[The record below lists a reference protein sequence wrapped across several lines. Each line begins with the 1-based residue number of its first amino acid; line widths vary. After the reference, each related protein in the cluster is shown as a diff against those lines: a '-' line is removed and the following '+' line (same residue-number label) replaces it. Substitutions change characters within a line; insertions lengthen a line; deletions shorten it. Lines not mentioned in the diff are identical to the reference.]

1 MTEPVVAYRVLA
13 RKYRP
18 STFAE
23 LIGQEAMVRTLT
35 NAIATGRIA
44 HAFILTGVRGV
55 GKTTTARIL
64 ARALNCVGPD
74 GKGGPTVSP
83 CGQCDPCRAIAED
96 RHVDVLEMDA
106 ATRTKVEEMRELLDG
121 VRYRPVSARFK
132 IYIIDEVHML
142 SGHAFNALLKTLEEP
157 PPDVK
162 FIFATTE
169 IHKVPITVLSRCQ
182 RFSLRRVPVEL
193 LIEHY
198 AKIAAAEGVNAEPA
212 AIALI
217 ARAADGS
224 VRDGLSLLDQAI
236 ALGGG
241 AIGEGAVR
249 EMLGVA
255 DRGLVFDVLEAVL
268 KGDAQDALRRM
279 AALYEGGADPVMVLQ
294 DLLELV
300 HFLTR
305 LKIVPVAGEEDPALE
320 GDRARGLDLA
330 QKLGTPVLAR
340 AWQMLLKGIAEAQ
353 TAPSPLQAAEMV
365 LVRLAYVADLPAPA
379 DLVKQLSSGRDAP
392 GAGAPAPR
400 VTTSSAAAPAPVGS
414 NGGGPRLDGGSSAA
428 PRLAVREESEAAPS
442 LPQPQSFLEVIEL
455 FDKHRE
461 ALLRSHLY
469 GHVHLVHFEP
479 GRIEFRPAVGA
490 PRDLANRLGKLLGEW
505 TDMRWVVSISGEEGA
520 PTLREEAE
528 ARALSLRN
536 EAAQHPLVRAVLEA
550 FPGARIDAVR
560 ELGATEP
567 AAEAEL
573 PDSAEERSEGDDF
586 R

>member
-1 MTEPVVAYRVLA
+1 MTEPGAAYRVLA

-18 STFAE
+18 SRFDA

-74 GKGGPTVSP
+74 GKGGPTVAP
-83 CGQCDPCRAIAED
+83 CGVCEPCRTIAED

-106 ATRTKVEEMRELLDG
+106 ASRTGVDDIRELTEG
-121 VRYRPVSARFK
+121 VRYKPVSARYK

-142 SGHAFNALLKTLEEP
+142 SKNAFNALLKTLEEP
-157 PPDVK
+157 PGDVI

-193 LIEHY
+193 LSQHY
-198 AKIAAAEGVNAEPA
+198 GSIAAAESVTAEPA

-236 ALGGG
+236 ALGGPSLT
-241 AIGEGAVR
+241 EDAVR
-249 EMLGVA
+249 TMLGVA
-255 DRGLVFDVLEAVL
+255 DRALVFDLLEAVL
-268 KGDAQDALRRM
+268 RGDAADALRRM
-279 AALYEGGADPVMVLQ
+279 AALYEGGGDPLMVLQ

-305 LKIVPVAGEEDPALE
+305 LKITAGAGEGDPALE
-320 GDRARGLDLA
+320 GERSRGLALVPKLA
-330 QKLGTPVLAR
+330 LPVLAR

-365 LVRLAYVADLPAPA
+365 LVRLAYAADLPAPG
-379 DLVKQLSSGRDAP
+379 DLVKQLTSRADAP
-392 GAGAPAPR
+392 AAAPSAPTVPRAPATPRFGHSGDASGSAAPLLMPEDAVGAPA
-400 VTTSSAAAPAPVGS
+400 V
-414 NGGGPRLDGGSSAA
+414 
-428 PRLAVREESEAAPS
+428 
-442 LPQPQSFLEVIEL
+442 PQPQSFLEVVEL
-455 FDKHRE
+455 FDRQRE
-461 ALLRSHLY
+461 AVLRAHLHA
-469 GHVHLVHFEP
+469 HVHLVHFEP
-479 GRIEFRPAVGA
+479 GRIEFRPADGA
-490 PRDLANRLGKLLGEW
+490 PRDLANRLGKMLSDW
-505 TDMRWVVSISGEEGA
+505 TGMRWVVSVSREEGA
-520 PTLREEAE
+520 PTLRDQAE
-528 ARALSLRN
+528 SRALSLRS
-536 EAAQHPLVRAVLEA
+536 EAAHDPLVRAVLEA
-550 FPGARIDAVR
+550 FPGARIEAVR
-560 ELGATEP
+560 ELVTSEP
-567 AAEAEL
+567 QAESEPLDGSEA
-573 PDSAEERSEGDDF
+573 RSEGDDI